1 MYTKPVLQEED
12 IEDPAYLCKLIL
24 VLNAA
29 QHCPSL
35 PQPLDNHTQVV
46 LNTVI
51 MQIAELDLQSVRISL
66 KLQFYI
72 DFSWVLNLEEALSF

>member
-35 PQPLDNHTQVV
+35 PQLLDNHTQVILIFDSEICRTRLAV
-46 LNTVI
+46 S
-51 MQIAELDLQSVRISL
+51 MDKSL
-66 KLQFYI
+66 KLQYYQ
-72 DFSWVLNLEEALSF
+72 DFSWVLNLEPPLSF